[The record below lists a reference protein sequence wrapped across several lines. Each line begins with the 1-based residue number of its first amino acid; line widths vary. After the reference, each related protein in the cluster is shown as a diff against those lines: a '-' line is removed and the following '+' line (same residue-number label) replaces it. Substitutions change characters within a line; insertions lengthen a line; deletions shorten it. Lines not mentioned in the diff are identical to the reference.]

1 MEAFVFLNKFWN
13 VTVLQIF
20 FQNPLCHLILSPTL
34 SSEFSVDLFLQTLA
48 ISNTSSYEKYLWL
61 FQIPLAMKNTSG
73 LSKYLWLWRIL
84 DVDFSYFLQLWTLQL
99 FQIPPAMN
107 DSSYFK
113 YLWLWK
119 IPPALDYLRIHFFL
133 VESCLKGLVHS
144 GSSCRSWTTL
154 LLPCETRVDR
164 LIYLI

>member
-1 MEAFVFLNKFWN
+1 MSPDLVPNSLLRFFGRSVFF
-13 VTVLQIF
+13 
-20 FQNPLCHLILSPTL
+20 
-34 SSEFSVDLFLQTLA
+34 QTLA

-144 GSSCRSWTTL
+144 GSSCRSWTYAAATMRNL
-154 LLPCETRVDR
+154 TWQVDYVYLTEDR
-164 LIYLI
+164 LIVQYRLYRKRCP